1 LPACTASA
9 ASSASSPAAQVVLPL
24 STMWIS
30 RPGIC
35 SAASLADW
43 MVPESWWAMWMLT
56 MGSPSGIRE

>member
-1 LPACTASA
+1 
-9 ASSASSPAAQVVLPL
+9 VVLPL